1 MPVAKKNKVVS
12 LTKVKPKV
20 REHKEFIVNKVHTF
34 LNKYKYL
41 YVLSFDNMS
50 TNNFK
55 ALREK
60 LTDSKFLM
68 GKNRVIAIALGHDE
82 ESTYKPNS
90 YRVANDLKGHC
101 TLFFTNRT
109 REECQVIFDKFEE
122 EEYATGGAIAPETIV
137 LEKGFITLK
146 QFSHSMEPHLRQLGL
161 PTRLVNSQIELLSDY
176 LLAEEGKPL
185 TVEKCKVLKLLE
197 KKMSRL
203 KFQIKSYY
211 DGNHYKSF

>member
-1 MPVAKKNKVVS
+1 M
-12 LTKVKPKV
+12 
-20 REHKEFIVNKVHTF
+20 HTF
-34 LNKYKYL
+34 LDKFKYL

-55 ALREK
+55 SLREA
-60 LTDSKFLM
+60 LPDSKFLM
-68 GKNRVIAIALGHDE
+68 GKNKVIGVALGHDE
-82 ESTYKPNS
+82 ETS
-90 YRVANDLKGHC
+90 YRPHTYRIAADLKGHC

-109 REECQVIFDKFEE
+109 REECEEIFDKFEE
-122 EEYATGGAIAPETIV
+122 EEFATGGAIAPETIV
-137 LEKGFITLK
+137 LEKGFNALK

-185 TVEKCKVLKLLE
+185 TVEKCKILKLLE

-203 KFQIKSYY
+203 KFQIKSFY
-211 DGNHYKSF
+211 DGKNYKRF

>member
-1 MPVAKKNKVVS
+1 M
-12 LTKVKPKV
+12 
-20 REHKEFIVNKVHTF
+20 HTF
-34 LNKYKYL
+34 LEKFKYL

-55 ALREK
+55 SLREA
-60 LTDSKFLM
+60 LPDSKFLM
-68 GKNRVIAIALGHDE
+68 GKNKVIGVALGHDE
-82 ESTYKPNS
+82 ETS
-90 YRVANDLKGHC
+90 YRPHTYRIAADLKGHC

-109 REECQVIFDKFEE
+109 REECEEIFDKFEE
-122 EEYATGGAIAPETIV
+122 EEFATGGAIAPETIV
-137 LEKGFITLK
+137 LEKGFNALK

-185 TVEKCKVLKLLE
+185 TVEKCKILKLLE

-203 KFQIKSYY
+203 KFQIKSFY
-211 DGNHYKSF
+211 DGKNYKRF